1 VLGGAQKRPNIH
13 MQDMVDAYLLF
24 LSLPAE
30 KIAGKVFN
38 VGCENHTV
46 QQLAEI
52 VRREVGPSKVTL
64 ETVPTNDPRSYHISS
79 EKIAREL
86 GFRTKH
92 TIDQAVRDL
101 LEAFKEG
108 LLPNPMTDSRYYN
121 IKRMQEVHLT

>member
-1 VLGGAQKRPNIH
+1 
-13 MQDMVDAYLLF
+13 
-24 LSLPAE
+24 
-30 KIAGKVFN
+30 
-38 VGCENHTV
+38 
-46 QQLAEI
+46 
-52 VRREVGPSKVTL
+52 VTL